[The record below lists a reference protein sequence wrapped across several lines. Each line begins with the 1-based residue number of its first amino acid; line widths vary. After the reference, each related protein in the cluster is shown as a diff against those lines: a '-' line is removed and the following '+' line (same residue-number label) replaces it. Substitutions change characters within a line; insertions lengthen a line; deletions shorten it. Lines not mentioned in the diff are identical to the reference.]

1 MENILDDDSITPEYL
16 EELSKSFFKQ
26 ANEMRSKDNED
37 GSENNGNNGNNGNNN
52 GNNIENINTNPKKGS
67 GMFTS
72 QKEFAKLLTFLVQLH
87 AGNNSK
93 KLKNNINQ
101 LLKSLYNSKQISELV
116 YKNLIAAI

>member
-26 ANEMRSKDNED
+26 AIEMRSKDNED
-37 GSENNGNNGNNGNNN
+37 DSENN

-72 QKEFAKLLTFLVQLH
+72 QKEFAKLLTFLAKLL
-87 AGNNSK
+87 AGNNS
-93 KLKNNINQ
+93 
-101 LLKSLYNSKQISELV
+101 
-116 YKNLIAAI
+116 